1 MQKKKLIVYAILLL
15 ISVPWYW
22 QFFPSLSQIRILG
35 FPMWVVSSLLGSA
48 LVSTCTMMLLLKPW
62 DDELEHASDSPE
74 HRSGQESFRDSKSG
88 ASQ

>member
-1 MQKKKLIVYAILLL
+1 MQKKTLIVYAILLL

-35 FPMWVVSSLLGSA
+35 FPMWVVSSVLGSA
-48 LVSTCTMMLLLKPW
+48 LVSTHTMMLLLMPW
-62 DDELEHASDSPE
+62 EDELKGTSDSTQ
-74 HRSGQESFRDSKSG
+74 HRSDQEAFRGAKSG

>member
-1 MQKKKLIVYAILLL
+1 MQKKVLIIYAILLL

-22 QFFPSLSQIRILG
+22 QFFPSLSQARILG

-48 LVSTCTMMLLLKPW
+48 LVSAHTMVLLLKPW
-62 DDELEHASDSPE
+62 EGELEPASESPE
-74 HRSGQESFRDSKSG
+74 YRSAAEAFRDSKPG